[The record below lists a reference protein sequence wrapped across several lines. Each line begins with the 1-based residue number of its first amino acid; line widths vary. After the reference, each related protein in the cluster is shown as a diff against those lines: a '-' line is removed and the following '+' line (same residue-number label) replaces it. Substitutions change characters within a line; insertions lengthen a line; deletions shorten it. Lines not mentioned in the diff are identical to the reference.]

1 MSKAPIT
8 KVPSPVGGGG
18 LGWGRLYRTAMDA
31 LYRFCVIVA
40 GGALVLISAVI
51 PWGVFTRYV
60 LNSAASWP
68 EPMAI
73 LLTIVLTFF
82 GAAACYRAGTHMSV
96 SVLVRVMPLPLR
108 RVIEPFAEGLVALV
122 GLFMVIWGARLV
134 DATWHQ
140 SIAEF
145 PSLSVGLT
153 YLPIPV
159 GWRHNAAVRCRA
171 PADRAPAAG
180 RRTDAALRRV
190 HSRPME
196 ILIVVGTLLVCF
208 ALGVPIAYALGLG
221 ALAGAYWIGI
231 PLEAVMLQVSSGVS
245 KFAMLTIPFFVL
257 AGAIMA
263 EGGMARRLVAFAN
276 VLVGLVRVR
285 GGLSAVNVLA
295 TTFLSGI
302 SGSAVADTSAIGSV
316 MIPQMERTGYPRVFA
331 TNVTISA
338 SVQALLVPPS
348 HNAVIYSLATGGTI
362 SIISLFMAG
371 VMPGL
376 LLGASLVVL
385 CLVIAYRNGHP
396 RGETVPLREAAKIA
410 IDALWGLVTLAIIL
424 GGILGGIFTAIEAGA
439 VACIWAFFVTM
450 FIYRDYRWRDLPEL
464 IHRTMRTV
472 AMVMTLIAFASS
484 VGYVMALM
492 QVPARVTA
500 LLLTLSSD
508 KNVILFLIN
517 ILLLVLG
524 CLLDMAP
531 SILIVTPILLPV
543 VMKFGVDP
551 VHFGMIMLLNL
562 GIGLCH
568 PPVGAILFVGC
579 AVGRV
584 TIEQVVREIWPFY
597 GVMFFVL
604 MLVTYIPSVS
614 LWLPR
619 ILGL

>member
-1 MSKAPIT
+1 
-8 KVPSPVGGGG
+8 
-18 LGWGRLYRTAMDA
+18 
-31 LYRFCVIVA
+31 
-40 GGALVLISAVI
+40 
-51 PWGVFTRYV
+51 
-60 LNSAASWP
+60 
-68 EPMAI
+68 
-73 LLTIVLTFF
+73 
-82 GAAACYRAGTHMSV
+82 
-96 SVLVRVMPLPLR
+96 
-108 RVIEPFAEGLVALV
+108 
-122 GLFMVIWGARLV
+122 
-134 DATWHQ
+134 
-140 SIAEF
+140 
-145 PSLSVGLT
+145 
-153 YLPIPV
+153 
-159 GWRHNAAVRCRA
+159 
-171 PADRAPAAG
+171 
-180 RRTDAALRRV
+180 
-190 HSRPME
+190 ME
-196 ILIVVGTLLVCF
+196 ILIVIASLFVCF
-208 ALGVPIAYALGLG
+208 ALGVPIAYALGLA

-276 VLVGLVRVR
+276 VLVGMVRVR

-316 MIPQMERTGYPRVFA
+316 MIPQMEKTGYPRVFA

-371 VMPGL
+371 VAPGL

-385 CLVIAYRNGHP
+385 CLALAYRDGHP
-396 RGETVPLREAAKIA
+396 RGETVALREAVKIA

-424 GGILGGIFTAIEAGA
+424 GGILGGVFTAIEAGA
-439 VACIWAFFVTM
+439 VACLWAFFVTM
-450 FIYRDYRWRDLPEL
+450 FIYRDYRWRELPQL
-464 IHRTMRTV
+464 VHRTMRTV
-472 AMVMTLIAFASS
+472 AMVMTLIAFAAS

-492 QVPARVTA
+492 QVPAKVTA
-500 LLLTLSSD
+500 TLLTLSSD
-508 KNVILFLIN
+508 KNVILLLIN
-517 ILLLVLG
+517 VLLLVLG

-531 SILIVTPILLPV
+531 SILICTPILLPV
-543 VMKFGVDP
+543 VVKFGVDP

-597 GVMFFVL
+597 AVMFIVL
-604 MLVTYIPSVS
+604 MLVTYIPSIS

-619 ILGL
+619 LLSL